1 MEERDDAARSE
12 LAAGLIGASRAIREL
27 RGQLAAV
34 AAIDSTLLLTG
45 ETGTGKGLAARLVHR
60 LSRRAERPFVHVDC
74 AALSPTII
82 ESELFGHERG
92 AFTSAAGRHTGRF
105 ELAGDGTIFLDEIGD
120 LDPRLQSKLLRVLD
134 DRCYER
140 LGGVETLAMRARV
153 VAATSHDLR
162 RAVRDGRFR
171 ADLYYRLAVFHLVL
185 PPLRERLE
193 DLPALVAAGLDRL
206 ARRRGLARPLAT
218 EGFHAR
224 LLLHAWPGNVRELM
238 NALERALVRTRSR
251 LLSATDLDGV
261 LEAELAHHAAGAP
274 ASATPEGAQGG
285 EPPASREPPAG
296 PATRR
301 EIVSARE
308 AAERGEILEALLAT
322 RGNVNRAAE
331 RLHMARGT
339 LRYRMQKYGIDESA

>member
-1 MEERDDAARSE
+1 MEGGDGGARAE
-12 LAAGLIGASRAIREL
+12 IGDLVGGSRAMAEL
-27 RGQLAAV
+27 RASLAAV

-45 ETGTGKGLAARLVHR
+45 ETGTGKGLVARLVHR

-92 AFTSAAGRHTGRF
+92 SFTSAAGRHTGRF
-105 ELAGDGTIFLDEIGD
+105 ELAGEGTIFLDEIGD

-162 RAVRDGRFR
+162 RAVHEGRFR

-193 DLPALVAAGLDRL
+193 DLPELVAAGIDRL
-206 ARRRGLARPLAT
+206 ARRLGQARPVAT
-218 EGFHAR
+218 QGFHAR
-224 LLLHAWPGNVRELM
+224 LLLHSWPGNVRELM

-251 LLSATDLDGV
+251 LLSAADLDGV
-261 LEAELAHHAAGAP
+261 LEAEPGP
-274 ASATPEGAQGG
+274 G
-285 EPPASREPPAG
+285 ERPPA

-308 AAERGEILEALLAT
+308 EAERGEILEALLAT

-331 RLHMARGT
+331 RLRMARGT